1 MKRITIN
8 ASSQYDIVIGNGIL
22 QEAGN
27 YCKNALGGVCRVC
40 VVTDDTVASL
50 YLERVKSSL
59 KCAGFS
65 VESFVFPHG
74 EASKSTDTL
83 VALWEFLAEHRLTRS
98 DALVALGGGVVGDL
112 CGFSAAT
119 YLRGIRFV
127 QIPTTLLAAVD
138 SSVGGKTGVDLRAGK
153 NLAGAFHQ
161 PSLVLCDVATLD
173 TLSPEIFADGC
184 AEVVK
189 YGVIRDRDLFDRLGG
204 NFREEIEEI
213 IARCVRHKAEIVE
226 ADEFD
231 LGTRQL
237 LNLGHTV
244 GHAIE
249 ACSEMRIS
257 HGSAVAIGMVIVTR
271 AAISLGL
278 CPEEDLPSLISLL
291 KKLGLPTECP
301 YSADELASVASA
313 DKKRAGSK
321 ITFVLPFGIGDSRLY
336 PISVDELSSLIEKG
350 LKV

>member
-8 ASSQYDIVIGNGIL
+8 ASTNYDIVIGNGIL
-22 QEAGN
+22 QEAGT

-50 YLERVKSSL
+50 YLERVRSSL
-59 KCAGFS
+59 ECAGFS

-74 EASKSTDTL
+74 EASKNTDTL

-161 PSLVLCDVATLD
+161 PSLVLCDVTTLD
-173 TLSPEIFADGC
+173 TLSPKIFADGC

-213 IARCVRHKAEIVE
+213 IARCVRHKAE
-226 ADEFD
+226 
-231 LGTRQL
+231 
-237 LNLGHTV
+237 
-244 GHAIE
+244 
-249 ACSEMRIS
+249 
-257 HGSAVAIGMVIVTR
+257 
-271 AAISLGL
+271 
-278 CPEEDLPSLISLL
+278 
-291 KKLGLPTECP
+291 
-301 YSADELASVASA
+301 
-313 DKKRAGSK
+313 
-321 ITFVLPFGIGDSRLY
+321 
-336 PISVDELSSLIEKG
+336 
-350 LKV
+350 